1 METEIELIELF
12 AGIGG
17 FAKGLED
24 AGFKIKN
31 HYFSEIDKHSIAN
44 YKYNFPHAKHIGS
57 VTDISGRDFK
67 GIDIIT
73 FGSPCQDFSIAGNGE
88 GLGGK
93 RSVLILEAIRL
104 VTEIRPPVFIWEN
117 VKGAFSS
124 NSGADFWAII
134 QAFANIGGYRLEWQL
149 LNTKWV
155 LPQNRER
162 IFLIGHLDGRSKPGV
177 FPFTE
182 DNFGFNERSIE
193 TTDIRTLT
201 AGGHSGGLHSSM
213 TLISSFGRNEKQ
225 KLSIKE
231 NADVANCLTSRMH
244 KDFKENMIH
253 IGAIRGRNPKSRK
266 SGLSTEQMLEINEN
280 GCLNTLTS
288 VQKDNVVVSYSMG
301 SAKPGR
307 SCINSGRVPEIG
319 DEEKSIRR
327 LTEIECERLQGFP
340 QQKIFICLERIKNH
354 APNAEAKCPKLLKFA
369 LNVERTELNL
379 NALFVNQNLNIKPVQ
394 ISKPVLENVHINFGE
409 NAVEIH
415 NQGKL
420 IFSAK
425 NVESKNWFH
434 PLMKIEDFVLLLV
447 RTNLI
452 QEKTMLIGKEEFRAK
467 EQSLIHQK
475 NSRKLV
481 KKYGKETMQLA
492 NDAEKDLI
500 ILSLLLKF
508 TTSSHLNTKK
518 VDVIL
523 KTWFS
528 FVIHVI
534 TGFIPEEILT
544 VNLSN
549 LSLSIDSGWTKYGV
563 YEKQVWI
570 NKKEGAYEIVEGVK
584 EVPKTQ
590 RYKQLGNA
598 VTSKIITQIG
608 IRLKKLMK

>member
-1 METEIELIELF
+1 MKLIELF
-12 AGIGG
+12 SGIGG
-17 FAKGLED
+17 FAKGFEN
-24 AGFKIKN
+24 AGYKLSE

-177 FPFTE
+177 FPFSE

-193 TTDIRTLT
+193 TTNIRTLT
-201 AGGHSGGLHSSM
+201 AGGHSGGLHYSM

-253 IGAIRGRNPKSRK
+253 IGAIRGRNPENPKSRK

-280 GCLNTLTS
+280 GCSNTLTS

-340 QQKIFICLERIKNH
+340 
-354 APNAEAKCPKLLKFA
+354 
-369 LNVERTELNL
+369 
-379 NALFVNQNLNIKPVQ
+379 
-394 ISKPVLENVHINFGE
+394 
-409 NAVEIH
+409 
-415 NQGKL
+415 
-420 IFSAK
+420 
-425 NVESKNWFH
+425 
-434 PLMKIEDFVLLLV
+434 D
-447 RTNLI
+447 
-452 QEKTMLIGKEEFRAK
+452 
-467 EQSLIHQK
+467 
-475 NSRKLV
+475 
-481 KKYGKETMQLA
+481 
-492 NDAEKDLI
+492 D
-500 ILSLLLKF
+500 
-508 TTSSHLNTKK
+508 
-518 VDVIL
+518 
-523 KTWFS
+523 
-528 FVIHVI
+528 
-534 TGFIPEEILT
+534 
-544 VNLSN
+544 
-549 LSLSIDSGWTKYGV
+549 WTKYGV

-570 NKKEGAYEIVEGVK
+570 NKKEGTFEIVEGVK
-584 EVPKTQ
+584 EIPKTQ

-598 VTSKIITQIG
+598 VTVDIVEKIA
-608 IRLKKLMK
+608 KKLNYDERS